1 MGEAGKKPLRQHVDA
16 VGEDSGPLLAGV
28 VPSRQWRGSTP
39 RRLFSTALSVLYVA
53 GSSRRLFR
61 NSSSVLFPLLRHGLG
76 RALGLKPK
84 MQPRNRI
91 TICYDWLC
99 FALLGRVVRHF
110 LFCSIELQ
118 HWQERR
124 CSTGIAFA
132 GSKRL
137 RCGTRCCLCS
147 NPPAICLYSGAPRNH
162 CLKDGR
168 LTLRPSYAY
177 DRARPSRQGCWP
189 TTGAMAPKAARARAA
204 RATATSPRSWSCSC
218 SWSLRGARLL

>member
-1 MGEAGKKPLRQHVDA
+1 MCFLQPTLESHHPRRISAFEVSLELDSSERQLPPAAQSVQCRPRPQLLAGRVGEAGKKPLRQHVDA
-16 VGEDSGPLLAGV
+16 VGEDSGPFLAGV

-39 RRLFSTALSVLYVA
+39 RRLFSTALSVLYGA
-53 GSSRRLFR
+53 GSSRRLFS

-84 MQPRNRI
+84 MQPRNRV
-91 TICYDWLC
+91 TICSAWLC

-147 NPPAICLYSGAPRNH
+147 NPRISH
-162 CLKDGR
+162 
-168 LTLRPSYAY
+168 
-177 DRARPSRQGCWP
+177 
-189 TTGAMAPKAARARAA
+189 
-204 RATATSPRSWSCSC
+204 
-218 SWSLRGARLL
+218 